1 VVVSPKMAAPA
12 PYEIVEVEDSADGWG
27 PSAEPEKLQGI
38 PFAPF
43 SKSDKL
49 GKAADWTNQNF
60 QKYSGAW
67 PGRGGLVWCLWR
79 ARRPP
84 SIWLLFFGSPLRST
98 TPPSLYHQTG
108 RYSQNPVATV
118 FTFFQNE
125 EVREVVCSASGGGG
139 GRRTGSA
146 ASESHRSLAGSRLCA

>member
-1 VVVSPKMAAPA
+1 MAPQ
-12 PYEIVEVEDSADGWG
+12 PYSVPELEDSADGWG

-49 GKAADWTNQNF
+49 GKAADWTNQNY
-60 QKYSGAW
+60 QKYSGTWGAS
-67 PGRGGLVWCLWR
+67 GEVEAARSLCFCCFACLLLVPL
-79 ARRPP
+79 P
-84 SIWLLFFGSPLRST
+84 SCSSLQTQQLST
-98 TPPSLYHQTG
+98 TG

-125 EVREVVCSASGGGG
+125 EVRFGGGWAAAAE
-139 GRRTGSA
+139 RSA
-146 ASESHRSLAGSRLCA
+146 ARCSGTSLW